1 MIRALAQTLY
11 EDSGQV
17 TNAWALYETSLR
29 DFHTDPALDPYM
41 KASFPIC
48 LSLGPVAHLVERLTC
63 TEEAAGSNPV
73 GSTKENTSLVLVF
86 SFVEAAG
93 ARPGDDEAPRRG
105 REHLG
110 FCEYLEQ
117 KT

>member
-1 MIRALAQTLY
+1 M
-11 EDSGQV
+11 
-17 TNAWALYETSLR
+17 YETLLR
-29 DFHTDPALDPYM
+29 NFHTDPALDPYM

-86 SFVEAAG
+86 SFVEAGGTPAG
-93 ARPGDDEAPRRG
+93 REEVPRRG